1 MRIAPSLDPRRWW
14 RDAITADRLLLAAKT
29 AGAAALAWYLA
40 PFVPFAQSEYS
51 YYAPLGVLVSMY
63 PTVARSASSGVQ
75 AIVGLALGIGLGL
88 GSLAVVG
95 TGLPRIVAV
104 AVVILIGVLLAGV
117 RALGVGRDWVAIAG
131 LFVLLLGGADPD
143 GYSSSYLITM
153 AFGVLIGVV
162 VNLAIVPP
170 LRVKRAHDRLGELR
184 DALGDALHRT
194 ADALA
199 GHRFDPEAAD
209 TATARLMGTLA
220 DVREEVELAD
230 ESRRYNPRGRRL
242 QAPRD
247 LNRRRLDALTG
258 TADATRELSAALS
271 RLTGGSDVDTRVPD
285 DVRRALAAAVE
296 AVSHL
301 VTTPPDPA
309 GTAAQVRDA
318 ENALTGYT
326 DRLRRLQAH
335 EEPLDAWEAAVS
347 VRRVIAACGPFSDP
361 DADTDTR

>member
-1 MRIAPSLDPRRWW
+1 MRIPPSLDPRRWW
-14 RDAITADRLLLAAKT
+14 RDAVTADRLLLAAKT
-29 AGAAALAWYLA
+29 AAAAALAWYLA

-75 AIVGLALGIGLGL
+75 AVVGLALGIALGL

-95 TGLPRIVAV
+95 SGVPRIVAV
-104 AVVILIGVLLAGV
+104 AVVILVGVLLAGV

-143 GYSSSYLITM
+143 GYSSSYLFTM
-153 AFGVLIGVV
+153 AFGVLVGVV
-162 VNLAIVPP
+162 VNLVVIPP
-170 LRVKRAHDRLGELR
+170 LRVKRADDRLAQLR
-184 DALGDALHRT
+184 DDLGAALHRI
-194 ADALA
+194 ADSLA
-199 GHRFDPEAAD
+199 GHDFDPEVADAA
-209 TATARLMGTLA
+209 AVALMGTLA
-220 DVREEVELAD
+220 DVRDEVDLAD

-271 RLTGGSDVDTRVPD
+271 RLTAGTYADAHLPD
-285 DVRRALAAAVE
+285 DTRRALARAIDT
-296 AVSHL
+296 VSRL
-301 VTTPPDPA
+301 VTTPPEA
-309 GTAAQVRDA
+309 EAAPTQLREA
-318 ENALTGYT
+318 EQALVGYT
-326 DRLRRLQAH
+326 DRLRSLEAH

-347 VRRVIAACGPFSDP
+347 LRRVIGACGPLADP
-361 DADTDTR
+361 DAETATR